1 MSLCINFKLN
11 KKLIALTPN
20 LNCDGRSRE
29 TQPALGYDGQFLGY
43 PGREDQAVHRLR
55 YGLGAAHG
63 VGHNRPSQRDRH
75 AGAAG
80 GHASQRAGSG
90 RGDDG
95 GAGSTALSETSV
107 IVLHHPRIISMAVE
121 TQSSRVEDQ

>member
-1 MSLCINFKLN
+1 MSLCINFKIN

-29 TQPALGYDGQFLGY
+29 TQPALGCDGQFLGY

-63 VGHNRPSQRDRH
+63 VGHNRPNNGIITLVLPDGVPSK
-75 AGAAG
+75 AAG
-80 GHASQRAGSG
+80 GG

-95 GAGSTALSETSV
+95 GAGSRCLKR
-107 IVLHHPRIISMAVE
+107 P
-121 TQSSRVEDQ
+121 